1 MYLKG
6 IVTLIHTPIQNED
19 LIYDVIIV
27 GAGVAGVTCAV
38 WLKRMGYSLVL
49 LEGSAQ
55 IGGMCARNPFKDE
68 WNPTAPS
75 LTGKEVALNLVE
87 SLDLAEIEPLLKH
100 DVKEVRSSESGF
112 AVKVRSLTADSRIF
126 YSKKLVVATGVDY
139 KEPLECADQFFDDVL
154 IGAGARLNNY
164 DFKGKR
170 VAVLGGGDNA
180 LENALFVQNKEAAE
194 VTVYARTLRGQ
205 AHWMERLRHEQV
217 IVGDY
222 SFNPAKKEVAGRVY
236 DVVLVFYGYEPQ
248 AQWLKGLGV
257 DYDEKNYLKVDFA
270 TTETAVSGLYAIGEV
285 TRRQHPCV
293 VTAMADGVTAA
304 KAIQKALSLD

>member
-1 MYLKG
+1 MS
-6 IVTLIHTPIQNED
+6 LIQDKAVDTR
-19 LIYDVIIV
+19 YDAMIV

-38 WLKRMGYSLVL
+38 WLKRMGYTVLL
-49 LEGSAQ
+49 LEGSELV
-55 IGGMCARNPFKDE
+55 GGMCARNPFKDE

-75 LTGKEVALNLVE
+75 LTGKEVAANLVE
-87 SLDLAEIEPLLKH
+87 SLVLAEIEPQLEH
-100 DVKEVRSSESGF
+100 YVRAVRVVDDGF
-112 AVKVRSLTADSRIF
+112 ELSVQTPVSKLVCH
-126 YSKKLVVATGVDY
+126 SKKLVVATGVNY
-139 KEPLECADQFFDDVL
+139 KEPPECTGQSFEDVL

-180 LENALFVQNKEAAE
+180 LENALFAQNKGAAE

-205 AHWMERLRHEQV
+205 THWLERLQTKQL

-222 SFNPAKKEVAGRVY
+222 SFDPAKKEVAGQVY
-236 DVVLVFYGYEPQ
+236 DVILVFYGYEPQ
-248 AQWLKGLGV
+248 TKWLSGLDVGL
-257 DYDEKNYLKVDFA
+257 DEKGYLAVEFT

-285 TRRQHPCV
+285 TSRQHPCV

-304 KAIQKALSLD
+304 KAIQKALSLE

>member
-1 MYLKG
+1 MSLA
-6 IVTLIHTPIQNED
+6 QNKAD
-19 LIYDVIIV
+19 DSLYDAIIV

-38 WLKRMGYSLVL
+38 WLKRMGYTVLL
-49 LEGSAQ
+49 LEGSEQ
-55 IGGMCARNPFKDE
+55 VGGMCARNPFKDE

-75 LTGKEVALNLVE
+75 LTGKEVALKLIE
-87 SLDLAEIEPLLKH
+87 SLALAEIE
-100 DVKEVRSSESGF
+100 VKLEHLVKSTQVVDGGF
-112 AVKVRSLTADSRIF
+112 ELSVQTHTSKLVF
-126 YSKKLVVATGVDY
+126 YSKKLVVATGVNY
-139 KEPLECADQFFDDVL
+139 KEPAECAGQSFDDVL

-164 DFKGKR
+164 AFKGKR

-180 LENALFVQNKEAAE
+180 LENALFAQNRGAAE

-205 AHWMERLRHEQV
+205 DHWMERLGDEQV

-222 SFNPAKKEVAGRVY
+222 SFDPAQKEVAGQFY
-236 DVVLVFYGYEPQ
+236 DVILVFYGYEPQ
-248 AQWLKGLGV
+248 AKWLKGLGV
-257 DYDEKNYLKVDFA
+257 GFDEKDYLKVDFA
-270 TTETAVSGLYAIGEV
+270 TTETVVSGLYAIGEV